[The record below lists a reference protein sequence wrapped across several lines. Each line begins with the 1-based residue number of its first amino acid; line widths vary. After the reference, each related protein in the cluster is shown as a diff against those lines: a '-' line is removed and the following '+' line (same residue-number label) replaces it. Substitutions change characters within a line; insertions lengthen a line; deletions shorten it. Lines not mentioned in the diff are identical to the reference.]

1 MNSKTITIS
10 YDKNMFKQNT
20 NMDVVITPEKL
31 TINFSNV
38 SLGVTNQDNGDM
50 TTIVYKPHFI
60 SNSSVSGDYS
70 SVSGRPITNHPVYG
84 KHESWCS
91 GYLRGWLQFDEWIY
105 LYLFR
110 K

>member
-50 TTIVYKPHFI
+50 TTTVYKPSFV
-60 SNSSVSGDYS
+60 SKSSISGDYYS
-70 SVSGRPITNHPVYG
+70 SVSGNPICAPVYHP
-84 KHESWCS
+84 KYESWC
-91 GYLRGWLQFDEWIY
+91 Q
-105 LYLFR
+105 
-110 K
+110 